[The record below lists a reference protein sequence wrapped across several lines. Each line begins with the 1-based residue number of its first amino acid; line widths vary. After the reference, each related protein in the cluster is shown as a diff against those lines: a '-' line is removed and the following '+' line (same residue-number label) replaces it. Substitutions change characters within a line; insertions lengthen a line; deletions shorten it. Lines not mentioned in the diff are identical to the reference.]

1 MKNGKS
7 PGTDGYT
14 AEFYKFFWKDIG
26 NFVLESLNESF
37 TTGEL
42 SNTQKQGLITLL
54 PKGNKPRELIK
65 NWRPITLL
73 NVDYKLLSGV
83 LASRIKEVLPSII
96 QSEQKGFLK
105 NRYIGENIRTIA
117 DSLEYIRQK
126 KITGM
131 ILLIDFEKAFDSL
144 EWDFLESV
152 LKAYN
157 FGEDF
162 RRWFSILYKNSNS
175 CVINNGFFTESFKI
189 GRSCRQ
195 GDPLSP
201 YLFILA
207 VEPLATAIRNS
218 DRVNGILVKDQELKI
233 GQYVDDTFL
242 LLDGTVSSLNE
253 SFYIIKSFQ
262 TYSGLK
268 INMEKTV
275 AVWLGSEK
283 ERLKIQNT
291 HQLNWVNQFELL
303 GITFN
308 VIQEKMFQLNF
319 DKRLSEIERIIS
331 MYNKLSL
338 SLTGRVTVIK
348 TLILPKLVY
357 VLTVLPTP
365 PTIFL
370 MGLKKC

>member
-1 MKNGKS
+1 M
-7 PGTDGYT
+7 
-14 AEFYKFFWKDIG
+14 
-26 NFVLESLNESF
+26 
-37 TTGEL
+37 
-42 SNTQKQGLITLL
+42 
-54 PKGNKPRELIK
+54 NK
-65 NWRPITLL
+65 
-73 NVDYKLLSGV
+73 
-83 LASRIKEVLPSII
+83 
-96 QSEQKGFLK
+96 KGFKKSLYRGK
-105 NRYIGENIRTIA
+105 HSDNSRFNRVYKT
-117 DSLEYIRQK
+117 K

-131 ILLIDFEKAFDSL
+131 ILLIDFKKAFDSL

-157 FGEDF
+157 FGEVF
-162 RRWFSILYKNSNS
+162 RRWFSILYKHSNS

-189 GRSCRQ
+189 GMSCRQ

-233 GQYVDDTFL
+233 GQYADDTFL

-308 VIQEKMFQLNF
+308 IVQEKMFQLNF

-348 TLILPKLVY
+348 ILILPKLVY

-365 PTIFL
+365 RQQYF
-370 MGLKKC
+370 

>member
-1 MKNGKS
+1 M
-7 PGTDGYT
+7 
-14 AEFYKFFWKDIG
+14 
-26 NFVLESLNESF
+26 
-37 TTGEL
+37 
-42 SNTQKQGLITLL
+42 
-54 PKGNKPRELIK
+54 
-65 NWRPITLL
+65 
-73 NVDYKLLSGV
+73 
-83 LASRIKEVLPSII
+83 
-96 QSEQKGFLK
+96 
-105 NRYIGENIRTIA
+105 
-117 DSLEYIRQK
+117 
-126 KITGM
+126 
-131 ILLIDFEKAFDSL
+131 
-144 EWDFLESV
+144 ESV

-195 GDPLSP
+195 GDLLSP

-233 GQYVDDTFL
+233 GQYADDTFL

-291 HQLNWVNQFELL
+291 HQLNWVNQFEVL

-308 VIQEKMFQLNF
+308 VVQEKMFQLNF

-365 PTIFL
+365 PPNNIFDGIEKML
-370 MGLKKC
+370 KDFLWKSGTVRICTKQLEKDIGEGGLKLTNIRDFNKSLKLSWLKRLLTTEGSWQAIFEIYCGIPPKMVLELDEKSLVDSVEKFSNPFWKDVLQIW